1 MPVLFCT
8 KKMGPFELSLTITI
22 RIGNNQLNKNTKL
35 RIDMAISNDRLETR
49 DNKLSNGISCGLI
62 SVSFRTDFILICDLN
77 ND

>member
-35 RIDMAISNDRLETR
+35 RIDIAISNDRLETR